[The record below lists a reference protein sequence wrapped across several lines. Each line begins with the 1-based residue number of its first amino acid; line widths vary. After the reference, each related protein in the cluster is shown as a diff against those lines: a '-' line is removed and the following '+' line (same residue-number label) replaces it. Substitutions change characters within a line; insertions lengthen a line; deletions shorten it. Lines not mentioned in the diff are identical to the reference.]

1 MLAMNFDNG
10 NIKISTCMSFDAAGS
25 MLWSNSVQIA
35 SGAHSISAV
44 AGLPNGGALLAVY
57 SDSTDSTIMIVL
69 GSNGAEADEI
79 VYDLG
84 SHIINAIVP
93 YANDYY
99 MALSDSGILMIEDDG
114 HAVFHYGG
122 AAGSSINIASARL
135 TPDGILMSGSD
146 QSGSSLGAYSSLYNP
161 ALVLNPVLWS
171 NTLADPLGQL
181 DIEHNDLAL
190 DTAGNFAAAG
200 SIRNIAGGTVV
211 PTLHRINPVGASV
224 SLSSFA
230 AFVDGRFEGL
240 IPNQSAANVVGSY
253 SSGAN
258 FNFFT
263 MSFDAADTVVSSCST
278 FGSEANQNF
287 VSTPGTDEVMN
298 LLKTNG
304 ISNSSSGDVSI
315 SQNSAATVTLH
326 NSIVDRESLCL

>member
-1 MLAMNFDNG
+1 VD
-10 NIKISTCMSFDAAGS
+10 MSPGGHA
-25 MLWSNSVQIA
+25 V
-35 SGAHSISAV
+35 SAV
-44 AGLPNGGALLAVY
+44 VGLPNGGALLAVY
-57 SDSTDSTIMIVL
+57 SDLADATIMVVL
-69 GSNGAEADEI
+69 GNNGVENDE
-79 VYDLG
+79 VTYDFG

-93 YANDYY
+93 YTNNYY
-99 MALSDSGILMIEDDG
+99 MALSDSGILVIEDDG
-114 HAVFHYGG
+114 HPLFHYGG
-122 AAGSSINIASARL
+122 AVGSSINIASARL
-135 TPDGILMSGSD
+135 TADGILMSGSD
-146 QSGSSLGAYSSLYNP
+146 QSGSSLGAYSSLYDP

-181 DIEHNDLAL
+181 DIEHNDLVL
-190 DTAGNFAAAG
+190 DTAGHFVAAG
-200 SIRNIAGGTVV
+200 SIFNIAGGTVV
-211 PTLHRINPVGASV
+211 PTLNRLDLVGTSV

-230 AFVDGRFEGL
+230 AFIDGRFEGL

-287 VSTPGTDEVMN
+287 ESTSGTDQLMN
-298 LLKTNG
+298 LLKTNNVND
-304 ISNSSSGDVSI
+304 ISTNNVII
-315 SQNSAATVTLH
+315 SPNSAIITLQ